1 MSGVEEQILHEEAE
15 AELGD
20 DLEVAWEALGVE
32 SRGGGG
38 ENLIGEPRLRRSSA
52 ESTRPMRMFWRKLR
66 MVLFLSWS
74 QHLGSW
80 FQGQSS

>member
-20 DLEVAWEALGVE
+20 DLGVAWEALGVE

-66 MVLFLSWS
+66 MVLFLSRS
-74 QHLGSW
+74 QLLGSW